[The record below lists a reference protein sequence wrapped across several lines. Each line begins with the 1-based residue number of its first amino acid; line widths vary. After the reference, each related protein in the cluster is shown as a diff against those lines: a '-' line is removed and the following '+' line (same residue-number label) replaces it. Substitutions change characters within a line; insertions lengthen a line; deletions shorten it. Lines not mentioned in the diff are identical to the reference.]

1 MTRFG
6 TTVVGELFYARR
18 LSRPE
23 REDHAMPPLIGAAL
37 DNPAQYVGWG
47 WLQISVPNLIVIIVM
62 LVLFV
67 LALVL
72 PFPRDKHDGGEK
84 S

>member
-1 MTRFG
+1 M
-6 TTVVGELFYARR
+6 VGELFYARR

-62 LVLFV
+62 
-67 LALVL
+67 
-72 PFPRDKHDGGEK
+72 KHLLSWDFSLTSYSSLLRGLLK
-84 S
+84 